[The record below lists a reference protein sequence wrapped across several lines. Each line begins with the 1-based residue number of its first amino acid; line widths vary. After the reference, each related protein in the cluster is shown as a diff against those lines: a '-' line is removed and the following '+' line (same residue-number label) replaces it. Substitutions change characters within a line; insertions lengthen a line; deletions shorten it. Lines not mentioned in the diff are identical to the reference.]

1 MLDIVG
7 DKSSLLLCILFVVHN
22 VFVGNKVDVGLL
34 FENVVLACRKWFVEV
49 SLIDLNVVI
58 SMPESVDICPEK
70 SSVFLLD
77 SVSWFEV
84 SVFPRSWFIG
94 PVETWVEF
102 TCRK

>member
-34 FENVVLACRKWFVEV
+34 FENVVSACRKWFVEV
-49 SLIDLNVVI
+49 CLIDLNVVI
-58 SMPESVDICPEK
+58 SMPESVDICPE

-77 SVSWFEV
+77 IVSWFEV
-84 SVFPRSWFIG
+84 SVFLRSLFVG
-94 PVETWVEF
+94 SVETWVEF